1 MSVGVHLR
9 MALLAAA
16 WLGLSLGPSTAL
28 AWDMRSLAE
37 AAVLYD
43 APSQQARAQFVIARG
58 TPVEVVV
65 SLADWLKVRD
75 ASGALAWLER
85 RVLSDKRTVQVSVDR
100 AQIRAAAQADAPLV
114 FEAARDVVLELDPA
128 SIAARKTAAG
138 AWLKVRHPDGS
149 SGYVAVSQVW
159 GA

>member
-1 MSVGVHLR
+1 MSACTSWRTGF
-9 MALLAAA
+9 LAVL
-16 WLGLSLGPSTAL
+16 WLGLSLVSSTVL
-28 AWDMRSLAE
+28 AWDMRSVAE

-43 APSQQARAQFVIARG
+43 APSQQAKAQFVIARG

-85 RVLSDKRTVQVSVDR
+85 RVLSDKRTVQVTAER
-100 AQIRAAAQADAPLV
+100 AQIRAAASADAPVV
-114 FEAARDVVLELDPA
+114 FEAVRDVVLELDQE
-128 SIAARKTAAG
+128 SISNRKTAAS
-138 AWLKVRHPDGS
+138 AWLKVRHADGS
-149 SGYVAVSQVW
+149 SGYVAVGQVW